1 MKEILTSLVVTFGL
15 PLMMPMLTTVSQDVD
30 KNQAVIE
37 KSVNLASEKSKIEQV
52 PKSEKEYII
61 QFLPSEEV
69 REMLKEQTEI
79 TLFKEKGEEIKKE
92 EIEAFFAE
100 DALLGEII
108 LKNKDDQ
115 ELTLN
120 EIDGMKIEKSE
131 TFKLLFNKK
140 ADPSEQPQDRTEES
154 HEKEVFVGD
163 EASPVLTRSIPPLV
177 NSERILPLSTIF
189 ADAVG
194 NGPKLIQDGKALQIG
209 SNQQKQKGAIWSK
222 KKINLNKDF
231 KMRSQIYL
239 GVNYTD
245 YKPPADGITFTLH
258 NDNRGTKAIGG
269 HGSGL
274 GVYSSGK
281 DKNIYIKNALSFEFD
296 TYYNDVVGDKMDED
310 VPSLYKIFGHVGF
323 AIPSNYNYTGG
334 ENHYNVAQLEYGV
347 TSHSW
352 YSFDVEWNASRKELS
367 VIFLNNRPLN
377 EEGVFAKDSKLTYKI
392 NDIYKTFGSNEVYWG
407 FTGSTGDFYANSA
420 IAMSAI
426 PNSISHTAKLKHES
440 DSDYVEEIDA
450 KQDDIIDIKDTLI
463 LDDVYS
469 QFYSG
474 AYIYIDLNDLEY
486 QDGTLLIDDNKVDSK
501 NIDIKGDRMKV
512 TLGELA
518 SKMGKT
524 ADLKMKVKVKTDKSN
539 ETRDYRFIF
548 IDDGIVS
555 DSNDIKI
562 NLKEKPMEVTNFS
575 LNSQIK
581 NKSSE
586 DEFSNEIQA
595 YKGQE
600 IIIQDII
607 KAQDDETK
615 FRKGD
620 RLITQLPHLD
630 MEHLKI
636 NINGTSLK
644 TDNFSVL
651 EEDKVVITLQD
662 EELLEALNSKKELV
676 LQIETAIKNTVTE
689 NQLKYNFD
697 YEAGNY
703 KEKSNDVMIHI
714 KEEILRLKEVPETI
728 DFGRHEIS
736 SAHKDF
742 WSETKG
748 DLVVEEFRPENA
760 GKWTLTVKEKKPLT
774 NELSPKHNLLGKM
787 IWNNLYE
794 KEYITQQE
802 TIIEKHKHKGDYKV
816 NDTWK
821 QDEKG
826 ISIEVP
832 IGNQLKGNY
841 KGELQWQLKNTP

>member
-69 REMLKEQTEI
+69 RGMLKEQTEI

-131 TFKLLFNKK
+131 TFKLLFNKE

-154 HEKEVFVGD
+154 HEEEVFVGD
-163 EASPVLTRSIPPLV
+163 EASPVLTRSIPPLK
-177 NSERILPLSTIF
+177 NLERILPLNTIF
-189 ADAVG
+189 NNPVG
-194 NGPKLIQDGKALQIG
+194 IGPTLIQDGKALQIG
-209 SNQQKQKGAIWSK
+209 ANQKKQKGAIWSK

-239 GVNYTD
+239 GANYNTT
-245 YKPPADGITFTLH
+245 PADGITFTLH
-258 NDNRGTKAIGG
+258 NDPKGPTAIGG
-269 HGSGL
+269 DGSGL
-274 GVYSSGK
+274 GAYTSGK
-281 DKNIYIKNALSFEFD
+281 DIRSGYIKKALSFEFD
-296 TYYNDVVGDKMDED
+296 IFDNLTPEDKMDELL
-310 VPSLYKIFGHVGF
+310 PSPLRTFGHVGF
-323 AIPSNYNYTGG
+323 TRPTAINHQGG
-334 ENHYNVAQLEYGV
+334 KQHEQLATLFGGV
-347 TSHSW
+347 MRPEW
-352 YSFDVEWNASRKELS
+352 YSFDVDWKAKTQELS
-367 VIFLNNRPLN
+367 VIFDIELIPEDNKIL
-377 EEGVFAKDSKLTYKI
+377 EGNKLTHKI
-392 NDIYKTFGSNEVYWG
+392 DNIINTFGSPYVYWG
-407 FTGSTGDFYANSA
+407 FTGSTGEHYTNSA

-518 SKMGKT
+518 SKMGET

-562 NLKEKPMEVTNFS
+562 NLKEKPMAVTNFS

-760 GKWTLTVKEKKPLT
+760 SKWTLTVKEKKPLT